1 MASDSIASK
10 ESPRGPKGN
19 FLIGSIQD
27 YSQDPMGFSRR
38 CADEY
43 GDVVAFSGLMFPGVQ
58 LNHPDQLEE
67 VFVSKRDYFI
77 KDQALSILRLILG
90 KGLLTSEGDFW
101 QRQRRLMQPAFHRER
116 IATYGETM
124 VDYTNRLLSTWQPG
138 NVRDIHQEMMQLT
151 VEIAAKTLFGADVT
165 DKATDIDKAMEV
177 IIEYFGLRSTN
188 PFLFFMPDW
197 VPTASNLRFRRV
209 AKRMQNL
216 ITSIV
221 QQRRASKEEDTVD
234 LLSML
239 LQARDEDGQPMSDQ
253 QLQSEIMTL
262 LIAGHETTANA
273 LTWALYLLAQH
284 PDIEEQ
290 LATELHTVLAGR
302 SPTVDDYPRLA
313 FTTQVVKETLRLYP
327 PAWAIGR
334 TVAKPC
340 EVGGVELKPGSFVF
354 MSPWIVQRD
363 PRYFEQPDSFIPQR
377 WSDGFEKQLPTFAY
391 FPFGG
396 GPRVCI
402 GQAFAMMELVLV
414 LATICQ
420 QFRFDLVNDKPVEL
434 WGAFTLRPRHGIQ
447 MALVKR

>member
-1 MASDSIASK
+1 MDAQPAPPK
-10 ESPRGPKGN
+10 TSPQGPKGN
-19 FLIGSIQD
+19 FLIGNIQD
-27 YSQDPMGFSRR
+27 YSRDPMGFTRR

-43 GDVVAFSGLMFPGVQ
+43 GDVVAFPGILFSGVQ
-58 LNHPDQLEE
+58 LNHPDHIEE
-67 VFVSKRDYFI
+67 VFVTKRDYFI

-116 IATYGETM
+116 IATYGEIM
-124 VDYTNRLLSTWQPG
+124 VEYTNRLLDTWQSG
-138 NVRDIHQEMMQLT
+138 DVRDIHQEMMRLT

-165 DKATDIDKAMEV
+165 NATTDIDDAMQV

-188 PFLFFMPDW
+188 ALLFFMPDW
-197 VPTASNLRFRRV
+197 VPTASNLRFRQV
-209 AKRMQNL
+209 AKRMQDL
-216 ITSIV
+216 ISSIV
-221 QQRRASKEEDTVD
+221 QQRRASEEDTTD

-253 QLQSEIMTL
+253 QLQHEIMTL

-290 LATELHTVLAGR
+290 LLAELHTVLDGR
-302 SPTVDDYPRLA
+302 SPTVEDYPRLT
-313 FTTQVVKETLRLYP
+313 FTTQIIKEALRLYP

-340 EVGGVELKPGSFVF
+340 DVGGCELKPGQFVF

-363 PRYFEQPDSFIPQR
+363 PRYFEQPDRFMPQR
-377 WSDGFEKQLPTFAY
+377 WSDGFEKHLPAFAY

-414 LATICQ
+414 LATIFQ
-420 QFRFDLVNDKPVEL
+420 RFRFELVSDESVEL

-447 MALVKR
+447 MTLEKR